1 MENISLL
8 KNQEEMSNINEE
20 KMISTSEEMERK
32 FQDLKARQE
41 NEIDKRLMNIFLS
54 IGISAH
60 LQGYHYLRESIKLI
74 MDNPNYINSI
84 TKMMYPKIADRFSTT
99 PCRVERAIRHALE
112 VSFNKGKMIKLN
124 DILGLNVLS
133 KNERP
138 TNSEFVAL
146 IADKLN
152 IDIK

>member
-1 MENISLL
+1 MKMENNEFMKTEIETKDNSIEMMKKYDEIKSK
-8 KNQEEMSNINEE
+8 KN
-20 KMISTSEEMERK
+20 
-32 FQDLKARQE
+32 
-41 NEIDKRLMNIFLS
+41 NEIDKRLMDIFLS

-74 MDNPNYINSI
+74 MEHPDYISSI
-84 TKMMYPKIADRFSTT
+84 TKLMYPKIADKFSTT

-112 VSFNKGKMIKLN
+112 VSFNKGKMIRLN
-124 DILGLNVLS
+124 DVLELQVLS
-133 KNERP
+133 EDERP

-152 IDIK
+152 IETK

>member
-1 MENISLL
+1 MKNRNLFDNKENINLITEEVMKRYQDTRL
-8 KNQEEMSNINEE
+8 KKSV
-20 KMISTSEEMERK
+20 
-32 FQDLKARQE
+32 
-41 NEIDKRLMNIFLS
+41 EIDKRIMDIFLS

-74 MDNPNYINSI
+74 MEHPDYISSI
-84 TKMMYPKIADRFSTT
+84 TKVMYPKIADKFETT

-112 VSFNKGKMIKLN
+112 VSYNKGKMIRLN
-124 DILGLNVLS
+124 DVLGLRVL
-133 KNERP
+133 NRDERP

-152 IDIK
+152 LEIK